1 MIDTTWL
8 WYKSII
14 PSFLVQTIPMN
25 LWKQKSCAPVGF
37 TIPWV
42 SSPLHKKK
50 LSISERFSPRST
62 LWFSLLCILL
72 RCHTCFSGAYLY
84 GNGGMQV
91 NVMGIGIL
99 KYFIGAVGYTAYEPY
114 LSHYFTRKEGVPR
127 LSALEHLL
135 NFSFPIYHLITM

>member
-1 MIDTTWL
+1 M
-8 WYKSII
+8 
-14 PSFLVQTIPMN
+14 
-25 LWKQKSCAPVGF
+25 
-37 TIPWV
+37 
-42 SSPLHKKK
+42 
-50 LSISERFSPRST
+50 
-62 LWFSLLCILL
+62 
-72 RCHTCFSGAYLY
+72 Y

-99 KYFIGAVGYTAYEPY
+99 KYFIGAVGYTSYEPY

>member
-1 MIDTTWL
+1 MCWGGEPYGSD
-8 WYKSII
+8 I
-14 PSFLVQTIPMN
+14 PGFLVQTISMSLLN
-25 LWKQKSCAPVGF
+25 QKSYSPEGS
-37 TIPWV
+37 TISRV

>member
-1 MIDTTWL
+1 MCWGGEPYGSD
-8 WYKSII
+8 I
-14 PSFLVQTIPMN
+14 PGFLVQTIPMSLLN
-25 LWKQKSCAPVGF
+25 QKSYSPEGS
-37 TIPWV
+37 TISRV